1 MLHIHHRRW
10 IAITILCLLA
20 FVASAFSA
28 CSVGPADRGPVSSPS
43 STVGTNPALPEPD
56 KKLVPIVQIAE
67 ATGWPKGEQPTAAAG
82 TRVTEFAA
90 GLQHPRWIHVLPNGD
105 VLVAESNAPERPE
118 EHKGIKGKVMKKMM
132 AKAGAAV
139 PSANRITLLRDVN
152 GDGVAELKTAFL
164 ENLNSPFGMA
174 LIEDR
179 LYVANTD
186 AVVRFDYLQDA
197 TSLPGNGIRVTDLP
211 AGPLNHHWTKNII
224 ASRDGR
230 KLYAT
235 VGSNSNI
242 GENGMEKEEGRAAI
256 WEIDVDSSQKRLFAT
271 GIRNP
276 NGLAWEPV
284 TGTLWTVV
292 NERDELGN
300 DLVPDYL
307 SSVKDGGFYGW
318 PYSYFG
324 RHVDKRVEPPRPD
337 LVEKALV
344 PEYALGAHVAA
355 LGLCTSEGAKLP
367 FGEGMYIGLHGSWN
381 RKPPAG
387 YKVVFVPFKGG
398 KPTGP
403 YIDVLTGF
411 VNERGQ
417 ARGRPVGVAVDRR
430 GGLLVADDVGNVI
443 WRVQSR

>member
-20 FVASAFSA
+20 LVASAFSG

-43 STVGTNPALPEPD
+43 ATVGTNPALPEPD
-56 KKLVPIVQIAE
+56 KKLIPIVQIAE

-186 AVVRFDYLQDA
+186 AVVRFDYLHDA
-197 TSLPGNGIRVTDLP
+197 TALPGSGIRVTDLP
-211 AGPLNHHWTKNII
+211 AGPLNHHWTKN
-224 ASRDGR
+224 
-230 KLYAT
+230 
-235 VGSNSNI
+235 GSCRSGPI
-242 GENGMEKEEGRAAI
+242 G
-256 WEIDVDSSQKRLFAT
+256 
-271 GIRNP
+271 
-276 NGLAWEPV
+276 
-284 TGTLWTVV
+284 
-292 NERDELGN
+292 
-300 DLVPDYL
+300 
-307 SSVKDGGFYGW
+307 DGGKVCS
-318 PYSYFG
+318 P
-324 RHVDKRVEPPRPD
+324 RRPPSPSSC
-337 LVEKALV
+337 
-344 PEYALGAHVAA
+344 P
-355 LGLCTSEGAKLP
+355 
-367 FGEGMYIGLHGSWN
+367 
-381 RKPPAG
+381 
-387 YKVVFVPFKGG
+387 
-398 KPTGP
+398 
-403 YIDVLTGF
+403 
-411 VNERGQ
+411 
-417 ARGRPVGVAVDRR
+417 
-430 GGLLVADDVGNVI
+430 
-443 WRVQSR
+443 